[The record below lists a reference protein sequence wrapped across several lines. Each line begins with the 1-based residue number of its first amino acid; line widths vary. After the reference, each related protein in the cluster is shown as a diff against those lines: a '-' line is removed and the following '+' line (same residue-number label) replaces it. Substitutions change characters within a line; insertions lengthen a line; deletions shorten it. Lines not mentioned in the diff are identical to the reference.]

1 MKHLALAR
9 LPSLRLL
16 KLRGTGLNAAAL
28 RTLSAGSWPSL
39 SGLYLQDNHID
50 TQGMRLLVQGAW
62 PELHYLGLTHNMLDE
77 GVYASLE
84 VRCWRQQCAEM
95 FVSEVKP
102 RSYAQAKSIAMS
114 RSTGTTWP
122 NLATVTV
129 SVNTTYTGMWHQ
141 IRCKCQLHSACP
153 NAPCNYGWQSIQRS
167 DCAHAVC
174 SVIQLLADEKLGS
187 GGSSLFGH
195 AT

>member
-1 MKHLALAR
+1 MKHLVPAR

-16 KLRGTGLNAAAL
+16 KLCGTGLNAAAL

-95 FVSEVKP
+95 VVSEVKP
-102 RSYAQAKSIAMS
+102 RSYAQRA
-114 RSTGTTWP
+114 
-122 NLATVTV
+122 
-129 SVNTTYTGMWHQ
+129 
-141 IRCKCQLHSACP
+141 
-153 NAPCNYGWQSIQRS
+153 
-167 DCAHAVC
+167 
-174 SVIQLLADEKLGS
+174 
-187 GGSSLFGH
+187 
-195 AT
+195 